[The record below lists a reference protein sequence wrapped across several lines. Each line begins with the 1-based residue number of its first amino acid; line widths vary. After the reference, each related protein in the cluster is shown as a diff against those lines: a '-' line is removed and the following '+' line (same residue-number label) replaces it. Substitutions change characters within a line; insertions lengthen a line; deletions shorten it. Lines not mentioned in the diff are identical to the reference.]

1 MIYVTH
7 NQVEAMT
14 MGDRICVMR
23 DGNIVQ
29 VADPLTLYRKSDNL
43 FVAGFI
49 ASPPMNLLKGKIEQC
64 PEGLAFTETSD
75 KAGLTIPL
83 KGPVTKLA
91 SRYVGKNVVFGVRPE
106 HITEGSLSACVPV
119 QSTVDIAEPMGSES
133 LVYFKAGTGNLIARI
148 HGEHLFHM
156 GQPLTA
162 QINMEKC
169 TSKPSPKRRFAK
181 NQQKALGEG
190 GEESR
195 SARLFQSTLG

>member
-1 MIYVTH
+1 M
-7 NQVEAMT
+7 
-14 MGDRICVMR
+14 
-23 DGNIVQ
+23 Q
-29 VADPLTLYRKSDNL
+29 VAVPLTLYRKPYNL

-49 ASPPMNLLKGKIEQC
+49 GSPPMNLLKGKIEQR
-64 PEGLAFTETSD
+64 PEGLAFAETSD

-119 QSTVDIAEPMGSES
+119 ESTVDIAEPMGSES
-133 LVYFKAGTGNLIARI
+133 LVSLKAGTGNLIARI

-162 QINMEKC
+162 QINMEKVHLFEAE
-169 TSKPSPKRRFAK
+169 SE
-181 NQQKALGEG
+181 KAI
-190 GEESR
+190 R
-195 SARLFQSTLG
+195 